1 MAAQVAEERT
11 ASQIAD
17 ITGHTELATEIRR
30 LVAVQR
36 KKQKNQARK
45 QRKEERNKQER
56 LRLLAAQSAA
66 SLQDDG
72 GRDPELDES
81 KVAATISEGEEG
93 KSEKKADGSSPGSLP
108 VSPVGD
114 GE

>member
-1 MAAQVAEERT
+1 M
-11 ASQIAD
+11 
-17 ITGHTELATEIRR
+17 GHTELATEIRR

-45 QRKEERNKQER
+45 QRKEERDKQER

-66 SLQDDG
+66 SLQDG
-72 GRDPELDES
+72 GQDPELDELVES
-81 KVAATISEGEEG
+81 AAALSQGGDGESET
-93 KSEKKADGSSPGSLP
+93 KAEGSSPDSPP

-114 GE
+114 SM